1 MPIVIPTPDE
11 IDAMSW
17 RARQA
22 WQKRMLD
29 VLSQAYRSA
38 LHIGAAEMDVNDAR
52 AWIAYY
58 GLDPDWRKH
67 QENLLEAIS

>member
-1 MPIVIPTPDE
+1 MPIVIPTIDE
-11 IDAMSW
+11 IDARSW
-17 RARQA
+17 RAREA

-29 VLSQAYRSA
+29 DLCQAYRSA

-52 AWIAYY
+52 AWVAYY

-67 QENLLEAIS
+67 QEELLESTS